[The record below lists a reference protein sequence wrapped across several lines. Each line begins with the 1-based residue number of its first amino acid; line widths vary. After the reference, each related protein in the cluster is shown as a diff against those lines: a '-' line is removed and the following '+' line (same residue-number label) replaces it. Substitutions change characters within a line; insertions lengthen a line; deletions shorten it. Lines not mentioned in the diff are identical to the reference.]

1 MAHVALN
8 DLSVDFVIYQG
19 SGRSLRKALLHVGT
33 SGAISH
39 DAQHRIVVKALD
51 RVSLELKDGDRIALV
66 GGNGAGKTTLLR
78 VLAGIYEP
86 TGGSIRVQGK
96 VTPIF
101 DLALGLDP
109 DATGYDNIRTQ
120 GRYLG
125 LTAAEINRLLPDI
138 AEFTELGGYLDLPVR
153 TYSAGM
159 RFRLCFA
166 TATAVDTEVLLM
178 DEWFAVSD
186 SQFLEKAQ
194 RRAEAFVDRARILV
208 VCSHMRDV
216 LLRLCNKAALLDHGQ
231 IVAVGSVEDILAMHD
246 GSGVLTSP
254 QHAAS

>member
-1 MAHVALN
+1 MAHIELN
-8 DLSVDFVIYQG
+8 DVSVDFVIYQG

-33 SGAISH
+33 SGAIRHDSH
-39 DAQHRIVVKALD
+39 HRVVVKALD
-51 RVSLELKDGDRIALV
+51 GVSLELGDGDRVALV

-86 TGGSIRVQGK
+86 TGGRIRIRGK

-101 DLALGLDP
+101 DLALGMDP
-109 DATGYDNIRTQ
+109 DATGVDNIRIQ

-125 LTAAEINRLLPDI
+125 LSAAEIERKLPDI

-166 TATAVDTEVLLM
+166 TATAVETEVLLM

-186 SQFLEKAQ
+186 TQFLEKAQ

-216 LLRLCNKAALLDHGQ
+216 VERLCNKAVLLHHGC
-231 IVAVGSVEDILAMHD
+231 IVAVGGVEEILER
-246 GSGVLTSP
+246 
-254 QHAAS
+254 HAAAGEGGVRLGGTD